1 MPLIQVANQSR
12 IKINPRLIKNAA
24 KRTLDVLG
32 YTEAELSILIVDDKE
47 MARLNQQYR
56 RIDHATDVLSFP
68 MLEGEFGDIAPQMLG
83 DVVICAQRAG
93 EISKQ
98 SGTALQSV
106 LDVLLVHGIL
116 HLLGLD
122 HEAGPAEARQM
133 RLKTEELLTMLGHG
147 RDEFEW
153 FFEE

>member
-1 MPLIQVANQSR
+1 M
-12 IKINPRLIKNAA
+12 
-24 KRTLDVLG
+24 G

-68 MLEGEFGDIAPQMLG
+68 MLEGEFGDIAPQMMG
-83 DVVICAQRAG
+83 DVVICAQSAG

-122 HEAGPAEARQM
+122 HEAGPAVARQM

>member
-12 IKINPRLIKNAA
+12 IKINPGLIKNAA

-68 MLEGEFGDIAPQMLG
+68 MLEGEFGDIAPQMMG
-83 DVVICAQRAG
+83 DVVICAQSAG

-122 HEAGPAEARQM
+122 HEAGPAVARQM